1 MTARYLINNLD
12 DLKDVVGTIH
22 NLVKQNSREEDFC
35 HVMKQIPVDFIALGQ
50 NLKSFVVSIELP
62 EEHRK

>member
-1 MTARYLINNLD
+1 MAARYLINNLD

-22 NLVKQNSREEDFC
+22 NILKQNSKAEDFC
-35 HVMKQIPVDFIALGQ
+35 GIMKKTPVDFIALGQ

-62 EEHRK
+62 EEYQQ